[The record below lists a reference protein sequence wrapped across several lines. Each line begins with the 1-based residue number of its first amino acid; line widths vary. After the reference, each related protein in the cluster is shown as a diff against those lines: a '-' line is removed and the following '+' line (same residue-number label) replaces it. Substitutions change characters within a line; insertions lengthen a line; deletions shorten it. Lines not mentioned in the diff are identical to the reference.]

1 MVMAPPQ
8 MSSPARYSTP
18 NTTGE
23 EMPRHVAL
31 IGAGPWGRNLAR
43 SFHTLG
49 ALAAVSD
56 PDASALAKCLEGLDG
71 VEAATSVAQVLG
83 RSDVTAVAIAAP
95 AALHYALAKQ
105 ALDAGKDVFVE
116 KPLCLDVKEGV
127 ALGALAD
134 REGRVLMVGHL
145 LRYHPHVCRLLE
157 LVAQGELGRLH
168 YITSNRLNLGRIRN
182 EENALWSFAPHDLSV
197 ILALAGYRMPESI
210 RCDGESYLTQGVCDT
225 TLTSLRFSEGLRAHV
240 YVSWLNPFKEQKLTV
255 VGSKGMAVFDDTQP
269 WATKLVVFRDY
280 LRWQDGRL
288 PVPTRA
294 TGTPVLVPEAEPLLE
309 ECRHFLECCAAR
321 RSPRTDA
328 AEGLRVLQLLSAAQA
343 SLERNG
349 EAVSPTAPPAAT
361 YFVHPTAVV
370 DAGADVG
377 PGTKVWHFSHV
388 SAGARL
394 GAKCNLGQNVFIAD
408 GVTLGQNVKVQNN
421 VSIYTGAI
429 IEDDVFLGPSC
440 VLTNVSNPR
449 SQVLRHAL
457 YEPTVIR
464 KGASVGANA
473 TIVCGVTIGRYAF
486 IAAGAVVTKDVPD
499 YALIVGNPGRVAGW
513 MSRHGH
519 RLLVDSEGAAV
530 CPESGYRYQREGTG
544 PGATLRCLDLAEDT
558 PLPSNL
564 AKGERDYRS
573 FKV

>member
-1 MVMAPPQ
+1 MQ
-8 MSSPARYSTP
+8 
-18 NTTGE
+18 
-23 EMPRHVAL
+23 RHVAL

-43 SFHTLG
+43 NLHRLG
-49 ALAAVSD
+49 ALAVVCD
-56 PDASALAKCLEGLDG
+56 PDAETLARCLEGLDG
-71 VEAATSVAQVLG
+71 VDAAASVEDAIG
-83 RSDVTAVAIAAP
+83 RQDVSAVAIAAP
-95 AALHYALAKQ
+95 AALHHALSKQ
-105 ALDAGKDVFVE
+105 ALEAGKDVFVE
-116 KPLCLDVKEGV
+116 KPLCLNVQEGE

-134 REGRVLMVGHL
+134 RESRVLMVGHL
-145 LRYHPHVCRLLE
+145 LRYHPHVCQLLE

-168 YITSNRLNLGRIRN
+168 YITSNRLNLGRIRS

-197 ILALAGYRMPESI
+197 ILALAGFRLPETV
-210 RCDGESYLTQGVCDT
+210 RCEGESYLTPGVCDT

-240 YVSWLNPFKEQKLTV
+240 HVSWLNPFKEQKLTV
-255 VGSKGMAVFDDTQP
+255 VGSNGMAVFDDTQP

-280 LRWQDGRL
+280 LRWQDGR

-294 TGTPVLVPEAEPLLE
+294 TGTPIVVPEAEPLLE
-309 ECRHFLECCAAR
+309 ECRHFLECCEAR

-328 AEGLRVLQLLSAAQA
+328 AEGLRVLQVLSAAQA
-343 SLERNG
+343 SLEGHG
-349 EAVSPTAPPAAT
+349 EAVSPLRSPEPVAP

-377 PGTKVWHFSHV
+377 TGTKVWHFSHV

-394 GAKCNLGQNVFIAD
+394 GPQCNLGQNVFIAD
-408 GVTLGQNVKVQNN
+408 GVTMGRNVKVQNN
-421 VSIYTGAI
+421 VSIYAGAT

-464 KGASVGANA
+464 RGASIGANA

-486 IAAGAVVTKDVPD
+486 VAAGAVVTREVPD
-499 YALIVGNPGRVAGW
+499 YGLVVGNPGRVVGW

-519 RLLVDSEGAAV
+519 RLQVSDDGAAV
-530 CPESGYRYQREGTG
+530 CPESGYRYECEGTG
-544 PGATLRCLDLAEDT
+544 RAATLRCLDLSEDD
-558 PLPSNL
+558 PLPASL
-564 AKGERDYRS
+564 ARGERAYRS
-573 FKV
+573 FKA